1 MSNNNL
7 RNSISEL
14 LNDDLPDK
22 INTHDDHLDNLIK
35 PRTVTSYDTIRN
47 NSYNKAKKV
56 IDGLLKLYLSEE
68 IIEEQEYIR
77 ARVELDKMSLG
88 ALIFQMETAER
99 AIITMLDSID
109 SGELH
114 PRMFEVLGGLQKTLL
129 DIVKSQTMYLIA
141 SEENMKKLSRD
152 IDVYK
157 PQYKAIASEKNTNSS
172 NIISSRG
179 TKELMRSIQ
188 NEQEQA
194 INAEIEITKNMLS
207 YDPPFE
213 SAKIKVDGDDVF
225 DDELDS
231 DLDFDENNNEFGL

>member
-35 PRTVTSYDTIRN
+35 PRNVTSYDTIRN

-157 PQYKAIASEKNTNSS
+157 PQYKAIASEKNINSS

-188 NEQEQA
+188 SEQEQA